1 MAITRTIIEAALDE
15 LIANE
20 EGVRFQVL
28 AVILAKRKWPELIA
42 HERKKDRGLD
52 AYAPPAHAGDGTGR
66 GLACSVS
73 AKILEKIKGDAGT
86 ARENFPDLRNL
97 VFATPHKVSQLTARN
112 WAEKLRKADKTK
124 DIELVVMPREEFV
137 TSLLEPAN
145 ASLCQSI
152 LRIPL
157 EIEEDKAALL
167 AKVNAATGLMAN
179 RWRAR
184 TRTQDRPTIALS
196 GVKLDD
202 AGKETDEHFGEQD
215 IREAL
220 WQSRRVS
227 IEAPGG
233 RGKTTTLAG
242 LAAQPRTGEIFLL
255 VDLPVWVQSGED
267 VLGFLAREP
276 EFRAR
281 NVSAA
286 DLASLQ
292 GSLHFSFLLNGW
304 NEVAEALSAPA
315 IVAVGQLDHQFPD
328 AGIAIATR
336 PHPVSPPLAGC
347 IRTRLLTLS
356 REQRAEYLRQVLGE
370 GANKLKAEIEASRVL
385 DELTRTPLLLTQV
398 VSLYQSSTPIP
409 DTRVGVLEAAT
420 KLIEAEHRAQLQI
433 APISNRA
440 AVYLAG
446 LAASMTE
453 RGEIIIGEEAANQ
466 AIQKVNA
473 ALRETAQLE
482 NPPNPDAIL
491 QVLCA
496 HHVLERLE
504 NPAVS
509 FRFQHQQ
516 FQEFYASR
524 FLLQKLTALVGAGDA
539 DSHRAFAASYIDK
552 PLWEE
557 ALFMIAEDVRRRAA
571 EAASRSEAEGL
582 GALLVALT
590 AKVDPIFAGELAR
603 YCGPDLWPR
612 IRGDLGTL
620 LRRWHTAHDSHHR
633 QLALAGMF
641 ATGADEFLDIIEPL
655 LTSETQQIR
664 LSAYHAGRK
673 LHLTTLGANWRQTVG
688 GWSEGAR
695 SDFVNE
701 VFYSTRRTDVIEEF
715 ARNDPSLKIRLNAIR
730 ALGWMEASDTLGG
743 LVASFD
749 EQALEAALP
758 AIEDEVLP
766 PENRPAVA
774 AALRRSARP
783 DTPPIDSLRLLRR
796 ARLLDGRSTV
806 DEEKTALDRLS
817 GRLDHPEV
825 IQAALTDVQ
834 AAEPDWVADWV
845 ATKLADGMFWGE
857 TWHHF
862 LRPLAATR
870 RYAIVQELATTELP
884 HNRLAAYVASFAAE
898 TTPDAAK
905 ELFVALRQLQGGSV
919 LSKNGWKYGRQLKD
933 AFAGIRPELAIAGI
947 LDCLPTHYDQD
958 TFETIVDLLGA
969 VGQDAEDL
977 RATVAPPQ
985 MLPLRQYLKEGI
997 AFILAGDLL
1006 SGETRSHAAIAL
1018 ARIGSPADVVDLRTL
1033 IDADIKKQNA
1043 HTKGA
1048 RMVYAN
1054 WYVLALRRL
1063 DAEAAEGQLLQ
1074 LFEEPHYE
1082 SEVVRAFVQLVV
1094 PLTRDSPWAGSR
1106 TNYKEVW
1113 ARRSSEA
1120 RPGFDEARAARY
1132 GNAIRHRIGQ
1142 LQTQLPPGD
1151 AASPLIGRM
1160 KGLAHALAVLDGKRS
1175 ASLVVEV
1182 MQLPGR
1188 WDAHLR
1194 SSAIGAL
1201 LMSGALLTL
1210 ASMRAVLDPAIE
1222 TFFANAHHQDH
1233 DFSTLFR
1240 CLELFPFSDD
1250 PEQAV
1255 VHIRGILAR
1264 LKFRPHHIRDL
1275 IETLGH
1281 TRADA
1286 VVPLLID
1293 FARDSNAFRNMRD
1306 AWVRAMGRLGTPAA
1320 RRALL
1325 AVIDPEVPDD
1335 GIPLAIDYHVERVLV
1350 DAFAAWAREDAQLK
1364 ARFIQLASVS
1374 LSAERRRLL
1383 AAVLGALDE
1392 EEVLLSMPDLVGS
1405 GSMLDSG
1412 RGSEAIFLE
1421 RKDYGEGSYTLEP
1434 RNAAPARKRLFEMVL
1449 EGPPHRNAAVAALG
1463 RIEVWRL
1470 EMGRPPGEPR
1480 HPSIASGVPWP
1491 PLDLMGVSGASRPN
1505 ALKNSHT
1512 SS

>member
-1 MAITRTIIEAALDE
+1 MAITRTTIEAALDD

-20 EGVRFQVL
+20 EGVRFQAL

-52 AYAPPAHAGDGTGR
+52 AYAPPAHADDGTGR

-73 AKILEKIKGDAGT
+73 TKILDKLKGDART
-86 ARENFPDLRNL
+86 ARINFPDLRTL
-97 VFATPHKVSQLTARN
+97 VFATPHKVSQLTAQK
-112 WAEKLRKADKTK
+112 WAEELREAGETT
-124 DIELVVMPREEFV
+124 DIKLVVMPREEFV

-167 AKVNAATGLMAN
+167 AKINAASGLMAK

-184 TRTQDRPTIALS
+184 TRTQDHPTIILS

-202 AGKETDEHFGEQD
+202 AGRETEEHFGEQD

-220 WQSRRVS
+220 WQSHRVS

-242 LAAQPRTGEIFLL
+242 LAAQPRAGEVFLL
-255 VDLPVWVQSGED
+255 VDLPAWIQSGED

-304 NEVAEALSAPA
+304 NEVTEALSAPA
-315 IVAVGQLDHQFPD
+315 IVAVEQLDHQFPD

-336 PHPVSPPLAGC
+336 PHRVSPPLAAC

-356 REQRAEYLRQVLGE
+356 RDQRAQYLRQILGE
-370 GANKLKAEIEASRVL
+370 GANKLKAQIEASRVL

-398 VSLYQSSTPIP
+398 VNLHQSSTPLP

-420 KLIEAEHRAQLQI
+420 KLIEVERRAQLQV

-453 RGEIIIGEEAANQ
+453 RGEIIIQEEVANQ

-473 ALRETAQLE
+473 VLREMGQLE
-482 NPPNPDAIL
+482 SPPNPDAIL

-504 NPAVS
+504 NPSPS

-524 FLLQKLTALVGAGDA
+524 FLLQKLLLLIEQGDA
-539 DSHRAFAASYIDK
+539 DAYRAFSASYIDK

-557 ALFMIAEDVRRRAA
+557 SLFMIAEDVKRRAK
-571 EAASRSEAEGL
+571 EATSKSEAEGL
-582 GALLVALT
+582 GALLVGLA

-612 IRGDLGTL
+612 IRGDLASI

-641 ATGADEFLDIIEPL
+641 ATGADEFLDVIGPL
-655 LTSETQQIR
+655 LTSENHHAR

-688 GWSEGAR
+688 SWGDGAR
-695 SDFVNE
+695 SDLVNE
-701 VFYSTRRTDVIEEF
+701 IFYSARRSDVVEEF
-715 ARNDPSLKIRLNAIR
+715 ARNDPSPKIRLDAIR
-730 ALGWMEASDTLGG
+730 VLGWMGASDTLGG
-743 LVASFD
+743 IVASFD

-758 AIEDEVLP
+758 AIDDEALP
-766 PENRPAVA
+766 PESRPAVA
-774 AALRRSARP
+774 AALRRSVQP
-783 DTPPIDSLRLLRR
+783 DTPPIESLHRLRR

-806 DEEKTALDRLS
+806 DQVKMALDRLS
-817 GRLDHPEV
+817 GRPDHPEA
-825 IQAALTDVQ
+825 IKAALTDVQ
-834 AAEPDWVADWV
+834 SVEPDWVADWV
-845 ATKLADGMFWGE
+845 ATRLADGMLWGE
-857 TWHHF
+857 NWHQF
-862 LRPLAATR
+862 LRSLSETR
-870 RYAIVQELATTELP
+870 RHAIVQELATTELS
-884 HNRLAAYVASFAAE
+884 HNRLAACVASFAAE
-898 TTPDAAK
+898 KTPDGAK

-919 LSKNGWKYGRQLKD
+919 LSKDGWKYERQLQG
-933 AFAGIRPELAIAGI
+933 AFSAIRAELAIAGMSE
-947 LDCLPTHYDQD
+947 CLPSHYDQD

-969 VGQDAEDL
+969 VGQDAEDF
-977 RATVAPPQ
+977 RATVAAPQ
-985 MLPLRQYLKEGI
+985 MLLLRQYLKEGI

-1018 ARIGSPADVVDLRTL
+1018 ARIGGPADAVDLRAL
-1033 IDADIKKQNA
+1033 IDDDIKKQNA
-1043 HTKGA
+1043 HTKGV

-1054 WYVLALRRL
+1054 WYILALRRL
-1063 DAEAAEGQLLQ
+1063 DAEVAEGQLLQ

-1082 SEVVRAFVQLVV
+1082 NEVVRAFVQLVV
-1094 PLTRDSPWAGSR
+1094 PFTRDSPWASSR
-1106 TNYKEVW
+1106 TNYNEVW

-1120 RPGFDEARAARY
+1120 RPGFDEARVTRY

-1142 LQTQLPPGD
+1142 LQAQLPPGD
-1151 AASPLIGRM
+1151 LTSPLIGRM
-1160 KGLAHALAVLDGKRS
+1160 KGLAHALAVLDGKQS
-1175 ASLVVEV
+1175 ASLVLEV

-1210 ASMRAVLDPAIE
+1210 SSMRAVLDPAIE
-1222 TFFANAHHQDH
+1222 NFFATVHHQDH
-1233 DFSTLFR
+1233 EFSTLFS

-1255 VHIRGILAR
+1255 AHVREVLAR
-1264 LKFRPHHIRDL
+1264 LKFKPHHIRYL
-1275 IETLGH
+1275 IEALGH

-1293 FARDSNAFRNMRD
+1293 FARDETAFPNMREV
-1306 AWVRAMGRLGTPAA
+1306 WVRAMGRLGTRSA

-1325 AVIDPEVPDD
+1325 AFVDPEVPD
-1335 GIPLAIDYHVERVLV
+1335 GGMPLTIDYNVERVLV
-1350 DAFAAWAREDAQLK
+1350 DAFAAWAGEDVELK
-1364 ARFIQLASVS
+1364 SRFIQLASVS
-1374 LSAERRRLL
+1374 TSAERRHLL
-1383 AAVLGALDE
+1383 AGVLGVLGE
-1392 EEVLLSMPDLVGS
+1392 EDALLSMPDLIGG

-1421 RKDYGEGSYTLEP
+1421 RKDHGEGSYTLEP
-1434 RNAAPARKRLFEMVL
+1434 RSAAPARKRLFETIL
-1449 EGPPHRNAAVAALG
+1449 QGPPHRHAAVAALG

-1480 HPSIASGVPWP
+1480 HPSIGSGVPWP
-1491 PLDLMGVSGASRPN
+1491 PLDLMVLS
-1505 ALKNSHT
+1505 
-1512 SS
+1512 